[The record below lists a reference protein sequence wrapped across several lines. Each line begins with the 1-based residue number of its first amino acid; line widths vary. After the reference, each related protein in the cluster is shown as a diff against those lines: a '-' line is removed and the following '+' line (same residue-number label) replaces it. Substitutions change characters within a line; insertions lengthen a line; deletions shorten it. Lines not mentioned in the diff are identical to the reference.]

1 MPIIQVVRIENE
13 HHSDPYQ
20 HRHFSDGDLTPPS
33 TSLERL
39 RLGIT
44 YSSCTM
50 SEAPQ
55 DPIDLTPDEANR
67 IIHSHRKVRY
77 GELSPRVGM
86 WTRDERLEST
96 TPPSVLA
103 G

>member
-13 HHSDPYQ
+13 HQHHSPEPHQ
-20 HRHFSDGDLTPPS
+20 HRHFSYGDLTPPS

-39 RLGIT
+39 RLGDT

-77 GELSPRVGM
+77 GELLPRASGCGLDL
-86 WTRDERLEST
+86 R
-96 TPPSVLA
+96 
-103 G
+103 